1 MPMAIYI
8 QLGAGA
14 GDLDYS
20 ADFRDGFSKLIKSKE
35 INEADRILVV
45 EANHFNIPT
54 LTESWR
60 AYPHVEIYNL
70 AISTKQV
77 GNPQKIDFFYAV
89 DDGPYFQIA
98 SVIESHV
105 RKYSPGSV
113 VKSFSVAAEGINTFL
128 KEKCGDQP
136 IELLAIDIEGLD
148 LEVIEELNLSK
159 FDIHRISF
167 EKSLDLPR
175 KRSINKKLKS
185 MGYRRAGSGMDPH
198 NSDVMWVKPAN
209 TVDFLSITLRHLKH
223 KLWEVQLPARHFIK
237 TKVLNKKKFP
247 KN

>member
-1 MPMAIYI
+1 MAMAIYI

-14 GDLDYS
+14 GDLDYA
-20 ADFRDGFSKLIKSKE
+20 ADFRDGFSKLVKSKE
-35 INEADRILVV
+35 INEGDRILVV

-70 AISTKQV
+70 AISTKRL

-113 VKSFSVAAEGINTFL
+113 VKSFSVAAVGINTFL
-128 KEKCGDQP
+128 KEKCGDLP
-136 IELLAIDIEGLD
+136 VELLAIDIEGLD
-148 LEVIEELNLSK
+148 LEVIEELDLSR

-175 KRSINKKLKS
+175 KKSINKKLKS

-198 NSDVMWVKPAN
+198 NSDVMWVKPVN
-209 TVDFLSITLRHLKH
+209 TVDLLSITIRNLKH
-223 KLWEVQLPARHFIK
+223 KSWEVQLPIRHLIK
-237 TKVLNKKKFP
+237 TQVFNKKEFL